1 MNKVEPTEPC
11 PRCKRTAHVR
21 HKFILIDSGSG
32 KPPALQSDLR
42 TGCACEGDLS
52 VDGLK
57 AEFQSLGPLAQFTQ
71 GLYCDHCG
79 VGYIPEIM
87 AKPAAPTFQPTP
99 GGWRRVYPDGTLGPL
114 LERMSD
120 DPEVQKDL
128 NRVGMVNNGTSG
140 G

>member
-57 AEFQSLGPLAQFTQ
+57 AEFQSLGPLAQFMQ

-99 GGWRRVYPDGTLGPL
+99 GGWRRVYHDGKLGPL

-128 NRVGMVNNGTSG
+128 NRVGMVNKGTSVG
-140 G
+140 